1 MKLTQTSDFTLK
13 YPWYDVFSTKTMVV
27 ALCFFLKYD
36 FLNRFREY
44 KFWEIY
50 QVANLVL
57 VKKKHKKR
65 DYRVKS
71 MLNLFLDKSHCNRVK
86 LNGDAWY
93 TDGWSEEG
101 CLQEGWS
108 TECCIVE
115 KNTVFADFWEKMWNF
130 CIEKF
135 SDF

>member
-57 VKKKHKKR
+57 VEKKIKNEITEWNQC
-65 DYRVKS
+65 
-71 MLNLFLDKSHCNRVK
+71 LNLFLINH
-86 LNGDAWY
+86 
-93 TDGWSEEG
+93 
-101 CLQEGWS
+101 
-108 TECCIVE
+108 
-115 KNTVFADFWEKMWNF
+115 TV
-130 CIEKF
+130 IE
-135 SDF
+135 